1 MRVVL
6 LDDIA
11 GLGEAG
17 AIVEVKNGYARNWL
31 LPKRL
36 AERATADAINRVT
49 LIQRAAEVKRA
60 RRRSEAAEK
69 FTVLNGKQI
78 NLTVK
83 AGSAGRIFGSITSSA
98 IVDEVRKQLGVEVD
112 RRHIQLEEPIKHLG
126 EFDVPLRAA
135 ADVTGSIKVLVE
147 PEGPRGQRGR
157 GAAGGRRGGAAESAA
172 ETTPMEQTAGD
183 GEITSD
189 GESGSETPETAEGT
203 AASGEAASE
212 DGEDRYEHIESEV
225 AG

>member
-17 AIVEVKNGYARNWL
+17 AVVEVKNGFARNWL
-31 LPKRL
+31 LPRRL

-69 FTVLNGKQI
+69 FTVLNGKSI
-78 NLTVK
+78 SLTVK

-98 IVDEVRKQLGVEVD
+98 IVDEVRKQLGVELD

-157 GAAGGRRGGAAESAA
+157 GASGGRRGAPEAEAPQS
-172 ETTPMEQTAGD
+172 EPLVQTAGD

-189 GESGSETPETAEGT
+189 NGQ
-203 AASGEAASE
+203 SGEVAADSAAVATDAGAS
-212 DGEDRYEHIESEV
+212 DGDEKYEHIESEV

>member
-17 AIVEVKNGYARNWL
+17 AIVEVKNGFARNWL

-69 FTVLNGKQI
+69 FTVLNGKSI
-78 NLTVK
+78 SLTVK

-98 IVDEVRKQLGVEVD
+98 IVEEVRKQLGVELD

-126 EFDVPLRAA
+126 EFEVPLRAA
-135 ADVTGSIKVLVE
+135 ADVTGSIKVIVE

-157 GAAGGRRGGAAESAA
+157 GAAGGRRGAVA
-172 ETTPMEQTAGD
+172 ETPATEEPMEQTAGD
-183 GEITSD
+183 GEILSD
-189 GESGSETPETAEGT
+189 GTEGIE
-203 AASGEAASE
+203 ASREEAATE
-212 DGEDRYEHIESEV
+212 ATGGEDRYEHIEEEV

>member
-17 AIVEVKNGYARNWL
+17 AIVEVKNGFARNWL
-31 LPKRL
+31 LPRRL

-49 LIQRAAEVKRA
+49 IIQRAAEVKRA

-69 FTVLNGKQI
+69 FTVLNGQSI
-78 NLTVK
+78 TLTVK
-83 AGSAGRIFGSITSSA
+83 AGTAGRIFGSITSSA
-98 IVDEVRKQLGVEVD
+98 IVEEVRKQLGVELD
-112 RRHIQLEEPIKHLG
+112 RRHVQLEEPIKHLG

-135 ADVTGSIKVLVE
+135 ADVTGSVRVIVE
-147 PEGPRGQRGR
+147 AEGPKGQRGR
-157 GAAGGRRGGAAESAA
+157 GAAGGRRGAEVAEAPIEQVAPAESGELEEGADLTAA
-172 ETTPMEQTAGD
+172 AVAEGD
-183 GEITSD
+183 
-189 GESGSETPETAEGT
+189 ETAALPEEEKY
-203 AASGEAASE
+203 A
-212 DGEDRYEHIESEV
+212 HIEDEV

>member
-17 AIVEVKNGYARNWL
+17 AIVEVKNGFARNWL

-69 FTVLNGKQI
+69 FTVLNGKSI
-78 NLTVK
+78 SLTVK

-98 IVDEVRKQLGVEVD
+98 IVDEVRKQLGVELD

-126 EFDVPLRAA
+126 EFEVPLRAA
-135 ADVTGSIKVLVE
+135 ADVTGSIKVVVE

-157 GAAGGRRGGAAESAA
+157 GAAGGRRGSVE
-172 ETTPMEQTAGD
+172 ETAPVVQSEPMEQTAGD
-183 GEITSD
+183 GEILSD
-189 GESGSETPETAEGT
+189 GTEGVE
-203 AASGEAASE
+203 ASREEAAL
-212 DGEDRYEHIESEV
+212 DTAGGEDRYEHIEEEV

>member
-17 AIVEVKNGYARNWL
+17 AIVEVKNGFARNWL

-69 FTVLNGKQI
+69 FTVLNGKSI
-78 NLTVK
+78 TLTVK
-83 AGSAGRIFGSITSSA
+83 AGTAGRIFGSITSSA
-98 IVDEVRKQLGVEVD
+98 IVDEVRKQLGVELD

-135 ADVTGSIKVLVE
+135 ADVTGSIKVIVE

-157 GAAGGRRGGAAESAA
+157 GPGAAGGRRGAVEPESAVEEAPADTPATDEGAETSEVTVAQGAEEPAAEAAA
-172 ETTPMEQTAGD
+172 EE
-183 GEITSD
+183 
-189 GESGSETPETAEGT
+189 
-203 AASGEAASE
+203 
-212 DGEDRYEHIESEV
+212 RYETIEQEV
-225 AG
+225 EG

>member
-17 AIVEVKNGYARNWL
+17 AIVEVKNGFARNWL

-36 AERATADAINRVT
+36 AERATADAINRVS

-69 FTVLNGKQI
+69 FAVLNGQSI
-78 NLTVK
+78 TITVK
-83 AGSAGRIFGSITSSA
+83 AGTAGRIFGSITSSA
-98 IVDEVRKQLGVEVD
+98 VVDEVRKQLGVELD
-112 RRHIQLEEPIKHLG
+112 RRHVQLDEPIKHLG

-135 ADVTGSIKVLVE
+135 ADVTGSVKVLVE

-157 GAAGGRRGGAAESAA
+157 GTAGSRRGAAEAEAAPVVEEAPAMESAEASAEPVVESA
-172 ETTPMEQTAGD
+172 ETA
-183 GEITSD
+183 
-189 GESGSETPETAEGT
+189 PEA
-203 AASGEAASE
+203 
-212 DGEDRYEHIESEV
+212 EDRYEQIEAEV
-225 AG
+225 EQ